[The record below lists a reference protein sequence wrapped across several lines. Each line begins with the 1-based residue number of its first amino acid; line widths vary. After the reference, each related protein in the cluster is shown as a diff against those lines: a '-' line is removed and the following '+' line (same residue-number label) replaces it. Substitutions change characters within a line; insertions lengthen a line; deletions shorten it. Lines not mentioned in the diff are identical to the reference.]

1 MTSFEDL
8 GVSPD
13 IARAAAEMGW
23 TEPTPVQI
31 EAVPAGLG
39 GRDIIAK
46 AQTGTGKTGA
56 YSMIAMTRAGPGA
69 KIPSV
74 LIITPTREL
83 AVQVDS
89 EVRRLSKVSG
99 HCSVPVYGGADMR
112 RQSDDIRRGADIIVG
127 TPGRLRDMCERGILV
142 LDGVREVVIDEADR
156 MMEMGFEE
164 DLGAVLEHV
173 PSGRHAMMFSATMTR
188 AVERLEKD
196 MLNDPAV
203 VDASDGNAV
212 TGLTKQYVVKC
223 RRDEKKDVLKTILSR
238 GTPKAIVFCATK
250 AMVDDLFQDMRAD
263 SKVGTLHGDMPQSL
277 RERVIRNFRDNRV
290 LVLIATDVAAR
301 GLDIE
306 DVDLVVNYDAPSRAE
321 TYIHRIG
328 RTGRAGREGISLT
341 LATKRDMDF
350 VRDYE
355 NEIDMRIRSIDV
367 EDIEPFETVHE
378 PVRRERRPRFEK
390 PRRAEAPEKAAR
402 KASARPQRADD
413 CMVVEVNLGKA
424 DGVNRIQLADLVRKR
439 AGLGEGDVGKVG
451 LGASSSFIEVPA
463 DAADLVIESV
473 NGSVHGGKTVAC
485 GYAPEKRRFEE
496 RGARQGF
503 MNARIMSQTS

>member
-13 IARAAAEMGW
+13 IVRAAADMGW
-23 TEPTPVQI
+23 TEPTPVQM
-31 EAVPAGLG
+31 EAVPAGLE
-39 GRDIIAK
+39 GRDLIAK

-56 YSMIAMTRAGPGA
+56 YSMIAMTRAKPGS
-69 KIPSV
+69 KVPSV
-74 LIITPTREL
+74 LIIAPTREL
-83 AVQVDS
+83 AMQVDA
-89 EVRRLSKVSG
+89 EIRKLSKRSG

-142 LDGVREVVIDEADR
+142 LDRVSEVVIDEADR
-156 MMEMGFEE
+156 MMEMGFED
-164 DLGAVLEHV
+164 DLDAVLEHV
-173 PSGRHAMMFSATMTR
+173 PKERHTMMFSATMTR

-196 MLNDPAV
+196 MLDDPAV

-223 RRDEKKDVLKTILSR
+223 RRDEKKDMLREILSK

-250 AMVDDLFQDMRAD
+250 TMVDDLFQEFRDDA
-263 SKVGTLHGDMPQSL
+263 KAGTLHGDMPQSL
-277 RERVIRNFRDNRV
+277 RERGIRNFRDNRV

-306 DVDLVVNYDAPSRAE
+306 DVDLVVNYDAPSRAD

-328 RTGRAGREGISLT
+328 RTGRAGREGVSLT

-355 NEIDMRIRSIDV
+355 HEIGMRIRAIDV
-367 EDIEPFETVHE
+367 DDIEPFETVHE
-378 PVRRERRPRFEK
+378 PVRRERRPQRGERQASADRVK
-390 PRRAEAPEKAAR
+390 APRGKKAG
-402 KASARPQRADD
+402 KESARPQRSDD
-413 CMVVEVNLGKA
+413 RMVVEVNVGKN
-424 DGVNRIQLADLVRKR
+424 DDVNRTQLADFIRKR
-439 AGLGEGDVGKVG
+439 AGLGEGDIGKVG
-451 LGASSSFIEVPA
+451 LGTASSFVEVPA

-473 NGSVHGGKTVAC
+473 GGSVFGGKTVTC
-485 GYAPEKRRFEE
+485 DYAPEKKKFADRYGGKNRT
-496 RGARQGF
+496 A
-503 MNARIMSQTS
+503 